1 MWANARTAAIG
12 SPSARFFIFHFSRR
26 LFLMARPR
34 VPLLK
39 AEITGRT
46 KRNPGRFKDRCEPPS
61 AGPLGDPPLWF
72 KTPSQVEAW
81 HTLAAEL
88 PWLNRS
94 HRTIVSLACEI
105 MGRQIAGEEVG
116 VKALSLL
123 RMILGQLG
131 ATPSDASKVKMPV
144 EEDDDDPS

>member
-1 MWANARTAAIG
+1 
-12 SPSARFFIFHFSRR
+12 
-26 LFLMARPR
+26 MARPR

-46 KRNPGRFKDRCEPPS
+46 KRNPGRFKDRREPPS
-61 AGPLGDPPLWF
+61 GGPLGDPPRWV
-72 KTPSQVEAW
+72 KTPSQIEAW
-81 HTLAAEL
+81 HTLSAEL

-94 HRTIVSLACEI
+94 HRAIVSLACEI
-105 MGRQIAGEEVG
+105 LGRQIAGEEVG

-144 EEDDDDPS
+144 EEDEDDPSKKYF